1 MTTTTET
8 PDDRDASRFSMAS
21 FASMGARPVAL
32 GLGTLAFVIW
42 ASLFSHSP
50 RDGNF
55 WNATSDAT
63 SNWLG
68 AFGANLSCALFY
80 ALGNASFLIPLALA
94 VWCWRLWSGRVESRV
109 VSLFRLG
116 GASVL
121 GMLAASAFL
130 SAVPGKM
137 ITGTGFGGF
146 LGDRLIL
153 PFARI
158 FDRMDFDAPYQIPGL
173 LMAIGALIG
182 LGVACGMTKRE
193 TTILG
198 RQTAHKV
205 QRTVSRERRKA
216 LTDGVMNRTSELTKR
231 LRTRTV
237 TPERPMSL
245 RGDSFDDAA
254 RSESLRGK
262 TLDKVGRTTPA
273 KSVVAKAAKKVKRA
287 KAATK
292 RSGSQELA
300 PDLNLLSIPQR
311 PTRPMSEA
319 ELKDESERL
328 LTVLNDFGVKGV
340 MKGVSQGPVITLHE
354 FEPAPGVKVS
364 RVVSLAE
371 DIALN
376 LGAQAVRVAP
386 VKERS
391 VIGIE
396 LPNSRRETIFLKEIM
411 EPLLN
416 HPDPLPVA
424 LGKAIDGTIRIASL
438 AKMPHLL
445 VAGTTGSGKSV
456 GINAMILSLL
466 YKHPPS
472 ECRMIMID
480 PKMLELSVYDGI
492 PHLLSPVVTDP
503 KKAVMALKWV
513 VREMEDRYRKMA
525 DMNVRNLAGYNAR
538 MEEAIAGNETL
549 KRNGMDE
556 VGNPTIVEYEPEKL
570 PFIVVIVDEM
580 ADLMM
585 TAGKEVEACIMRLAQ
600 MARAS
605 GIHIVMA
612 TQRPSTD
619 IITGAIKANFPT
631 RMSFQVTSAIDSRTI
646 LNEMGA
652 EQLLGMGDMLFQS
665 AGKRSMRVHGPF
677 VSDEEVRSVA
687 DELRA
692 MGGEASDQVEF
703 EELEG
708 GRSDIDE
715 ILGLAP
721 QGGKGGDDALYDQAV
736 AIVAKDQRATISYIQ
751 RRLQIGYNK
760 AAGLIEQM
768 EENGVV
774 TPANNAGKREILIGE
789 R

>member
-1 MTTTTET
+1 MTVTTEPPQEEST
-8 PDDRDASRFSMAS
+8 SRL
-21 FASMGARPVAL
+21 FAVPLSPGRRPVAV
-32 GLGTLAFVIW
+32 GLVLSAFVIW

-50 RDGNF
+50 RDNSF
-55 WNATSDAT
+55 WNATNDAT
-63 SNWLG
+63 VNWLG
-68 AFGANLSCALFY
+68 AFGANLSSALIY
-80 ALGNASFLIPLALA
+80 SIGNAAYLIPLALT
-94 VWCWRLWSGRVESRV
+94 VWCWRLWGGFMESRV
-109 VSLFRLG
+109 VSLIRLG
-116 GASVL
+116 GAGL
-121 GMLAASAFL
+121 AGLLAASAFL
-130 SAVPGKM
+130 SAVPGRM
-137 ITGTGFGGF
+137 LTGTGFGGF
-146 LGDRLIL
+146 IGDRLIL

-158 FDRMDFDAPYQIPGL
+158 FDGMGFEAPYQIPGL
-173 LMAIGALIG
+173 LMALAALIC
-182 LGVACGMTKRE
+182 LAVASGMTRKE
-193 TTILG
+193 TGTIC
-198 RQTAHKV
+198 RQTGHKV
-205 QRTVSRERRKA
+205 RCTVSQERRRA
-216 LTDGVMNRTSELTKR
+216 LADGVMTRTGDLTRR
-231 LRTRTV
+231 LRTRRV
-237 TPERPMSL
+237 VPERPMSL
-245 RGDSFDDAA
+245 RGDAVDPVA

-262 TLDKVGRTTPA
+262 PTRPAGKSEPAEIKETAPA
-273 KSVVAKAAKKVKRA
+273 KGSIFKKRA
-287 KAATK
+287 A
-292 RSGSQELA
+292 SQSMA
-300 PDLNLLSIPQR
+300 PDLNLLSLPQR
-311 PTRPMSEA
+311 PARPMNEA
-319 ELKDESERL
+319 ELREESVRL

-396 LPNSRRETIFLKEIM
+396 LPNARREVIFLKEIM

-416 HPDPLPVA
+416 HPEPLPVA
-424 LGKAIDGTIRIASL
+424 LGKAIDGSIRIASL

-538 MEEAIAGNETL
+538 MGEAIAAEETL
-549 KRNGMDE
+549 RRNGMDE
-556 VGNPTIVEYEPEKL
+556 AGNPTIVEFTPEKL

-677 VSDEEVRSVA
+677 VSDEEVRAVA
-687 DELRA
+687 DDLRA
-692 MGGEASDQVEF
+692 KGGEAIDQVEF

-721 QGGKGGDDALYDQAV
+721 SGGNKSEDALYDQAV

-760 AAGLIEQM
+760 AARLIEQM

>member
-8 PDDRDASRFSMAS
+8 PEDDNPSRILTAL
-21 FASMGARPVAL
+21 MGARPVAV
-32 GLGTLAFVIW
+32 GLATLSFVFA

-50 RDGNF
+50 RDANF

-80 ALGNASFLIPLALA
+80 ALGNAAFLIPVALG
-94 VWCWRLWSGRVESRV
+94 VWSWRLWTGHVIRRV
-109 VSLFRLG
+109 VSPLRLG
-116 GASVL
+116 LASVL
-121 GMLAASAFL
+121 GLLAASAFL
-130 SAVPGKM
+130 SAIPGKM
-137 ITGTGFGGF
+137 FVGTGFGGF
-146 LGDRLIL
+146 IGDRLIL

-158 FDRMDFDAPYQIPGL
+158 FDRLGFDAPYQIPGL

-182 LGVACGMTKRE
+182 LGVASGMTKGEARL
-193 TTILG
+193 LG
-198 RQTAHKV
+198 RQSAQKM
-205 QRTVSRERRKA
+205 QRTVSRERRRKLA
-216 LTDGVMNRTSELTKR
+216 DGIMSRTRDLSQRLNNRTI
-231 LRTRTV
+231 V
-237 TPERPMSL
+237 PERPISL
-245 RGDSFDDAA
+245 RGDTDIAA
-254 RSESLRGK
+254 ERADSLRGTPEPK
-262 TLDKVGRTTPA
+262 KKKRTRKA
-273 KSVVAKAAKKVKRA
+273 KSEQTSIPVKTAKRA
-287 KAATK
+287 AAATQF
-292 RSGSQELA
+292 S
-300 PDLNLLSIPQR
+300 PDLNLLSAPKR
-311 PTRPMSEA
+311 PERPMSDA
-319 ELKDESERL
+319 ELQDESVRL
-328 LTVLNDFGVKGV
+328 LQVLNDFGVKGE

-396 LPNSRRETIFLKEIM
+396 LPNARREVIFLKEIM

-424 LGKAIDGTIRIASL
+424 LGKAIDGSIRIASL

-466 YKHPPS
+466 YRHPPS

-538 MEEAIAGNETL
+538 MEEAIAEGRTL
-549 KRNGMDE
+549 QRNGMDE

-652 EQLLGMGDMLFQS
+652 EQLLGMGDMLFQPG
-665 AGKRSMRVHGPF
+665 GKRSMRVHGPF

-692 MGGEASDQVEF
+692 MGGDVEDQVEF

-721 QGGKGGDDALYDQAV
+721 SGGGNSEDALYDQAV

-760 AAGLIEQM
+760 AARLVEQM

>member
-8 PDDRDASRFSMAS
+8 PEDDNPSRILTAL
-21 FASMGARPVAL
+21 MGARPVAV
-32 GLGTLAFVIW
+32 GLATLSFVFA

-50 RDGNF
+50 RDANF

-80 ALGNASFLIPLALA
+80 ALGNAAFLIPVALG
-94 VWCWRLWSGRVESRV
+94 VWSWRLWTGHVIRRV
-109 VSLFRLG
+109 VSPLRLG
-116 GASVL
+116 LASVL
-121 GMLAASAFL
+121 GLLAASAFL
-130 SAVPGKM
+130 SAIPGKM
-137 ITGTGFGGF
+137 FVGTGFGGF
-146 LGDRLIL
+146 IGDRLIL

-158 FDRMDFDAPYQIPGL
+158 FDRLGFDAPYQIPGL

-182 LGVACGMTKRE
+182 LGVASGMTKGEARL
-193 TTILG
+193 LG
-198 RQTAHKV
+198 RQSAQKM
-205 QRTVSRERRKA
+205 QRTVSRERRRKLA
-216 LTDGVMNRTSELTKR
+216 DGIMSRTRDLSQRLNNRTI
-231 LRTRTV
+231 V
-237 TPERPMSL
+237 PERPISL
-245 RGDSFDDAA
+245 RGDTDIAA
-254 RSESLRGK
+254 ERADSLRGTPEPKKKKRTRK
-262 TLDKVGRTTPA
+262 T
-273 KSVVAKAAKKVKRA
+273 KSEQTSIPVKTAKRA
-287 KAATK
+287 AAATQF
-292 RSGSQELA
+292 S
-300 PDLNLLSIPQR
+300 PDLNLLSAPKR
-311 PTRPMSEA
+311 PERPMSDA
-319 ELKDESERL
+319 ELQDESVRL
-328 LTVLNDFGVKGV
+328 LQVLNDFGVKGE

-396 LPNSRRETIFLKEIM
+396 LPNARREVIFLKEIM

-424 LGKAIDGTIRIASL
+424 LGKAIDGSIRIASL

-466 YKHPPS
+466 YRHPPS

-538 MEEAIAGNETL
+538 MEEAIAEGRTL
-549 KRNGMDE
+549 QRNGMDE

-652 EQLLGMGDMLFQS
+652 EQLLGMGDMLFQPG
-665 AGKRSMRVHGPF
+665 GKRSMRVHGPF

-692 MGGEASDQVEF
+692 MGGDVEDQVEF

-721 QGGKGGDDALYDQAV
+721 SGGGNSEDALYDQAV

-760 AAGLIEQM
+760 AARLVEQM

>member
-1 MTTTTET
+1 MTATTET
-8 PDDRDASRFSMAS
+8 PDESEPSRFMLPAVSTRA
-21 FASMGARPVAL
+21 VAL
-32 GLGTLAFVIW
+32 GLGVLTFIVW
-42 ASLFSHSP
+42 AALFSHSP
-50 RDGNF
+50 RDASF

-63 SNWLG
+63 GNWFG
-68 AFGANLSCALFY
+68 GFGANLSSAFFY
-80 ALGNASFLIPLALA
+80 ALGNASYLLPLALA
-94 VWCWRLWSGRVESRV
+94 VWCWRLWSGFYQRRV
-109 VSLFRLG
+109 VSLLRLG
-116 GASVL
+116 PASVL
-121 GMLAASAFL
+121 GLLAGAGFL

-137 ITGTGFGGF
+137 VAGTGFGGF
-146 LGDRLIL
+146 IGDRLIL
-153 PFARI
+153 PFARM
-158 FDRMDFDAPYQIPGL
+158 FYDMGFDAPYQIPGL
-173 LMAIGALIG
+173 LLALGALAG
-182 LGVACGMTKRE
+182 FGVACGMTRPEVTVLWRGTVEKIKSIFSRDR
-193 TTILG
+193 
-198 RQTAHKV
+198 RQ
-205 QRTVSRERRKA
+205 A
-216 LTDGVMNRTSELTKR
+216 LSDSVMARTSDLTKR

-237 TPERPMSL
+237 VPERPMTL
-245 RGDSFDDAA
+245 RGDNIDAAA
-254 RSESLRGK
+254 RSESLRGTPLETAQKRKK
-262 TLDKVGRTTPA
+262 TKEKPAANPKNNVG
-273 KSVVAKAAKKVKRA
+273 KRR
-287 KAATK
+287 K
-292 RSGSQELA
+292 GSQEMA
-300 PDLNLLSIPQR
+300 PALELLSVPKR
-311 PTRPMSEA
+311 PARPMSQA
-319 ELKDESERL
+319 ELEDESARL

-411 EPLLN
+411 EPLLQ

-466 YKHPPS
+466 YRHPPS

-513 VREMEDRYRKMA
+513 VREMEARYRKMA

-549 KRNGMDE
+549 RRNGMDE
-556 VGNPTIVEYEPEKL
+556 AGDPTIIEYQPEKL

-677 VSDEEVRSVA
+677 VSDEEVRAVA
-687 DELRA
+687 DELRTL
-692 MGGEASDQVEF
+692 GGDAVDQVEF

-708 GRSDIDE
+708 GRTDIDE

-721 QGGKGGDDALYDQAV
+721 SGGASGDDALYDQAV
-736 AIVAKDQRATISYIQ
+736 AIVARDQRATISYIQ

-760 AAGLIEQM
+760 AARLIEQM
-768 EENGVV
+768 EEQGVV

>member
-8 PDDRDASRFSMAS
+8 PEDETTARFILPA
-21 FASMGARPVAL
+21 MGGRPVAV
-32 GLGTLAFVIW
+32 GLGVASFILW
-42 ASLFSHSP
+42 ASLFSHSS

-63 SNWLG
+63 SNWFG
-68 AFGANLSCALFY
+68 AFGANLSCALLY
-80 ALGNASFLIPLALA
+80 AFGNAAFLIPLALA
-94 VWCWRLWSGRVESRV
+94 IWVWRLWSGHVERRVMSP
-109 VSLFRLG
+109 LRLG
-116 GASVL
+116 VASVL
-121 GMLAASAFL
+121 GLLAASAFL

-137 ITGTGFGGF
+137 TVGTGYGGF
-146 LGDRLIL
+146 IGDRLIL

-158 FDRMDFDAPYQIPGL
+158 FDNMGFDAPYQIPGL
-173 LMAIGALIG
+173 LLAIGALVG
-182 LGVACGMTKRE
+182 LGVSSGMTKRE
-193 TTILG
+193 ASMLG
-198 RQTAHKV
+198 RQGAHKI
-205 QRTVSRERRKA
+205 QRTVSRERRRA
-216 LTDGVMNRTSELTKR
+216 LADSVMTRASDLTTR

-237 TPERPMSL
+237 VPERPMSL
-245 RGDSFDDAA
+245 RGDSVDPVA
-254 RSESLRGK
+254 RSQSLRG
-262 TLDKVGRTTPA
+262 TPLETAGKKQPKA
-273 KSVVAKAAKKVKRA
+273 KKEPAAAKKKVA
-287 KAATK
+287 KNATT
-292 RSGSQELA
+292 RSGSQDLA
-300 PDLNLLSIPQR
+300 PDLNLLSVPQR
-311 PTRPMSEA
+311 PARPMSEA
-319 ELKDESERL
+319 ELQAESVRL
-328 LTVLNDFGVKGV
+328 LQVLNDFGVKGE

-424 LGKAIDGTIRIASL
+424 LGKAIDGTIRISSL

-456 GINAMILSLL
+456 GINALILSLL
-466 YKHPPS
+466 YRHPPS

-538 MEEAIAGNETL
+538 MEEAIAANETL
-549 KRNGMDE
+549 RRNGMDE
-556 VGNPTIVEYEPEKL
+556 VGEPTIIEYQPEKL

-631 RMSFQVTSAIDSRTI
+631 RISFQVTSAIDSRTI

-677 VSDEEVRSVA
+677 VSDEEVRAVA
-687 DELRA
+687 DDLRA
-692 MGGEASDQVEF
+692 MSGEANDQVEF

-721 QGGKGGDDALYDQAV
+721 SGGATSEDALYDQAV
-736 AIVAKDQRATISYIQ
+736 AIVARDQRATISYIQ

-760 AAGLIEQM
+760 AARLIEQM

>member
-1 MTTTTET
+1 VAVGLATL
-8 PDDRDASRFSMAS
+8 S
-21 FASMGARPVAL
+21 FVFA
-32 GLGTLAFVIW
+32 

-50 RDGNF
+50 RDANF

-80 ALGNASFLIPLALA
+80 ALGNAAFLIPVALG
-94 VWCWRLWSGRVESRV
+94 VWSWRLWTGHVIRRV
-109 VSLFRLG
+109 VSPLRLG
-116 GASVL
+116 LASVL
-121 GMLAASAFL
+121 GLLAASAFL
-130 SAVPGKM
+130 SAIPGKM
-137 ITGTGFGGF
+137 FVGTGFGGF
-146 LGDRLIL
+146 IGDRLIL

-158 FDRMDFDAPYQIPGL
+158 FDRLGFDAPYQIPGL

-182 LGVACGMTKRE
+182 LGVASGMTKGEARL
-193 TTILG
+193 LG
-198 RQTAHKV
+198 RQSAQKM
-205 QRTVSRERRKA
+205 QRTVSRERRRKLA
-216 LTDGVMNRTSELTKR
+216 DGIMSRTRDLSQRLNNRTI
-231 LRTRTV
+231 V
-237 TPERPMSL
+237 PERPISL
-245 RGDSFDDAA
+245 RGDTDIAA
-254 RSESLRGK
+254 ERADSLRGTPEPK
-262 TLDKVGRTTPA
+262 KKKRTRKA
-273 KSVVAKAAKKVKRA
+273 KSEQTSIPVKTAKRA
-287 KAATK
+287 AAATQF
-292 RSGSQELA
+292 S
-300 PDLNLLSIPQR
+300 PDLNLLSAPKR
-311 PTRPMSEA
+311 PERPMSDA
-319 ELKDESERL
+319 ELQDESVRL
-328 LTVLNDFGVKGV
+328 LQVLNDFGVKGE

-396 LPNSRRETIFLKEIM
+396 LPNARREVIFLKEIM

-424 LGKAIDGTIRIASL
+424 LGKAIDGSIRIASL

-466 YKHPPS
+466 YRHPPS

-538 MEEAIAGNETL
+538 MEEAIAEGRTL
-549 KRNGMDE
+549 QRNGMDE

-652 EQLLGMGDMLFQS
+652 EQLLGMGDMLFQPG
-665 AGKRSMRVHGPF
+665 GKRSMRVHGPF

-692 MGGEASDQVEF
+692 MGGDVEDQVEF

-721 QGGKGGDDALYDQAV
+721 SGGGNGEDALYDQAV

-760 AAGLIEQM
+760 AARLVEQM

>member
-8 PDDRDASRFSMAS
+8 PEDDNPSRILTAL
-21 FASMGARPVAL
+21 MGARPVAV
-32 GLGTLAFVIW
+32 GLATLSFVFA

-50 RDGNF
+50 RDANF

-80 ALGNASFLIPLALA
+80 ALGNAAFLIPVALG
-94 VWCWRLWSGRVESRV
+94 VWSWRLWTGHVIRRV
-109 VSLFRLG
+109 VSPLRLG
-116 GASVL
+116 LASVL
-121 GMLAASAFL
+121 GLLTASAFL
-130 SAVPGKM
+130 SAIPGKM
-137 ITGTGFGGF
+137 FVGTGFGGF
-146 LGDRLIL
+146 IGDRLIL

-158 FDRMDFDAPYQIPGL
+158 FDRLGFDAPYQIPGL

-182 LGVACGMTKRE
+182 LGVASGMTKGEARL
-193 TTILG
+193 LG
-198 RQTAHKV
+198 RQSAQKM
-205 QRTVSRERRKA
+205 QRTVSRERRRKLA
-216 LTDGVMNRTSELTKR
+216 DGIMSRTRDLSQRLNNRTI
-231 LRTRTV
+231 V
-237 TPERPMSL
+237 PERPISL
-245 RGDSFDDAA
+245 RGDTDIAA
-254 RSESLRGK
+254 ERADSLRGTPEPK
-262 TLDKVGRTTPA
+262 KKKRTRKA
-273 KSVVAKAAKKVKRA
+273 KSEQTSIPVKTAKRA
-287 KAATK
+287 ATATQF
-292 RSGSQELA
+292 S
-300 PDLNLLSIPQR
+300 PDLNLLSAPKR
-311 PTRPMSEA
+311 PERPMSDA
-319 ELKDESERL
+319 ELQDESVRL
-328 LTVLNDFGVKGV
+328 LQVLNDFGVKGE

-396 LPNSRRETIFLKEIM
+396 LPNARREVIFLKEIM

-424 LGKAIDGTIRIASL
+424 LGKAIDGSIRIASL

-466 YKHPPS
+466 YRHPPS

-538 MEEAIAGNETL
+538 MEEAVAEGRTL
-549 KRNGMDE
+549 QRNGMDE

-652 EQLLGMGDMLFQS
+652 EQLLGMGDMLFQPG
-665 AGKRSMRVHGPF
+665 GKRSMRVHGPF

-692 MGGEASDQVEF
+692 MGGDVEDQVEF

-721 QGGKGGDDALYDQAV
+721 SGGGNSEDALYDQAV

-760 AAGLIEQM
+760 AARLVEQM

>member
-8 PDDRDASRFSMAS
+8 TEPRESSRFLMAALS
-21 FASMGARPVAL
+21 ARPVAI
-32 GLGTLAFVIW
+32 GLGTLSLVVF
-42 ASLFSHSP
+42 ASLFSHSA
-50 RDGNF
+50 RDASF
-55 WNATSDAT
+55 WNATSEGTA
-63 SNWLG
+63 NWLG

-80 ALGNASFLIPLALA
+80 AIGNAAFLIPIALA
-94 VWCWRLWSGRVESRV
+94 VWCWRLWGGRVESRV
-109 VSLFRLG
+109 IAPIRLG
-116 GASVL
+116 VASVL
-121 GMLAASAFL
+121 GLLAATAFL
-130 SAVPGKM
+130 SAIPGKM
-137 ITGTGFGGF
+137 SVGTGFGGF
-146 LGDRLIL
+146 IGDRLIL
-153 PFARI
+153 PFARM
-158 FDRMDFDAPYQIPGL
+158 FDKFGFDAPYQIPGL
-173 LMAIGALIG
+173 LMAVGALVG
-182 LGVACGMTKRE
+182 LGIASGMTRSE
-193 TTILG
+193 ATLLG
-198 RQTAHKV
+198 RQGAHKV
-205 QRTVSRERRKA
+205 QRTVSRERRRA
-216 LTDGVMNRTSELTKR
+216 LADSVMTRTSDLTKR
-231 LRTRTV
+231 LKTRTIV
-237 TPERPMSL
+237 PERPMTL
-245 RGDSFDDAA
+245 RGDADATEA
-254 RSESLRGK
+254 RSDTLRAK
-262 TLDKVGRTTPA
+262 PEPAKKSALRKAREKATPTPA
-273 KSVVAKAAKKVKRA
+273 KSSKSKKTRA
-287 KAATK
+287 
-292 RSGSQELA
+292 GSQSMA
-300 PDLNLLSIPQR
+300 PDIDLLSVPQR
-311 PTRPMSEA
+311 PARPMSREELEA
-319 ELKDESERL
+319 ESVRL
-328 LTVLNDFGVKGV
+328 LQVLTDFGVKGE

-354 FEPAPGVKVS
+354 FEPAPGVKAS

-376 LGAQAVRVAP
+376 LGAQACRVAP

-396 LPNSRRETIFLKEIM
+396 LPNSKRETIFLKEIM
-411 EPLLN
+411 EPLLS

-424 LGKAIDGTIRIASL
+424 LGKAIDGSIRISSL

-456 GINAMILSLL
+456 GINALILSLL
-466 YKHPPS
+466 YRHPPS

-525 DMNVRNLAGYNAR
+525 DMNVRNLAGYNVR
-538 MEEAIAGNETL
+538 MEEAIASGETL
-549 KRNGMDE
+549 RRNGMNE
-556 VGNPTIVEYEPEKL
+556 VGDPTIVEFEPEKL

-631 RMSFQVTSAIDSRTI
+631 RISFQVTSAIDSRTI

-677 VSDEEVRSVA
+677 VSDEEVRAVA

-692 MGGEASDQVEF
+692 MGGEAVEQVEF

-721 QGGKGGDDALYDQAV
+721 SGGGEDALYDQAV

-760 AAGLIEQM
+760 AARLIEQM